1 MASRKT
7 SLIRVTPTNAD
18 DVTVTRSLPRTNS
31 SRKLSRNKL
40 SLSQTL
46 PSNELFVRRR
56 TSCISLPATTQSFGR
71 KSSTAESIAER
82 ASATEPDGPKGG
94 GDRRDSC
101 QRRGPAGGG
110 AGPSRRRESA
120 ALPDAS
126 ALAAAGGGAK
136 REGRRVSLNA
146 DGKMGEGG
154 GGAGFRGRE
163 DSRSASCSDSESM
176 EAFVMEKNVGIIPLI
191 NPSAG
196 CLSGWEWVLLVVAT
210 WSLITAPLFA
220 CYAPAAGFA
229 VRRRRRVDWER
240 GRRPAARHLR
250 VVCAC

>member
-101 QRRGPAGGG
+101 QRRGPVGGG

-154 GGAGFRGRE
+154 GGAGFRGRRTSTDE
-163 DSRSASCSDSESM
+163 VDAHFANLRGARRSTDASSS
-176 EAFVMEKNVGIIPLI
+176 
-191 NPSAG
+191 
-196 CLSGWEWVLLVVAT
+196 LLVDP
-210 WSLITAPLFA
+210 APR
-220 CYAPAAGFA
+220 PPGGEWGDDDVESIGSDDA
-229 VRRRRRVDWER
+229 VPPPDI
-240 GRRPAARHLR
+240 
-250 VVCAC
+250 

>member
-1 MASRKT
+1 MIVEPQYFLSAGAMASRKT

-101 QRRGPAGGG
+101 QRRGPVGGG

-146 DGKMGEGG
+146 DGKMGEAAAALGS
-154 GGAGFRGRE
+154 ADARIRAQPRAPTR
-163 DSRSASCSDSESM
+163 SR
-176 EAFVMEKNVGIIPLI
+176 
-191 NPSAG
+191 
-196 CLSGWEWVLLVVAT
+196 W
-210 WSLITAPLFA
+210 
-220 CYAPAAGFA
+220 
-229 VRRRRRVDWER
+229 RR
-240 GRRPAARHLR
+240 L
-250 VVCAC
+250 

>member
-82 ASATEPDGPKGG
+82 ASATEPDGAKG

-101 QRRGPAGGG
+101 QRRGPVGGEICVRAKFLSYPG
-110 AGPSRRRESA
+110 RVKPGISSTPSQ
-120 ALPDAS
+120 ALTP
-126 ALAAAGGGAK
+126 
-136 REGRRVSLNA
+136 
-146 DGKMGEGG
+146 
-154 GGAGFRGRE
+154 
-163 DSRSASCSDSESM
+163 
-176 EAFVMEKNVGIIPLI
+176 PH
-191 NPSAG
+191 
-196 CLSGWEWVLLVVAT
+196 
-210 WSLITAPLFA
+210 
-220 CYAPAAGFA
+220 
-229 VRRRRRVDWER
+229 
-240 GRRPAARHLR
+240 RPNRPR
-250 VVCAC
+250 

>member
-101 QRRGPAGGG
+101 QRRGPVG
-110 AGPSRRRESA
+110 ESIGSDDA
-120 ALPDAS
+120 VPPPD
-126 ALAAAGGGAK
+126 
-136 REGRRVSLNA
+136 
-146 DGKMGEGG
+146 
-154 GGAGFRGRE
+154 
-163 DSRSASCSDSESM
+163 
-176 EAFVMEKNVGIIPLI
+176 I
-191 NPSAG
+191 
-196 CLSGWEWVLLVVAT
+196 
-210 WSLITAPLFA
+210 
-220 CYAPAAGFA
+220 
-229 VRRRRRVDWER
+229 
-240 GRRPAARHLR
+240 
-250 VVCAC
+250 